1 MVATYIYRV
10 LWQKFMLSS
19 LSAFLKPFLLV
30 ASAPRRQLRVLVEE
44 VLWDEFD

>member
-1 MVATYIYRV
+1 MAKVYVVVVVCFPETLR
-10 LWQKFMLSS
+10 
-19 LSAFLKPFLLV
+19 LV